1 MILINRVKHSLWSN
15 TICVWSWNFANTS
28 LFWIM
33 DKKLLRVNLPR
44 SKTIRLFWKPI
55 LGVQIMLVLENVVAG
70 YIPGVDILQGVS
82 LHVDK
87 GEMVCL
93 VGPNGAGKST
103 VMRTISGLL
112 RPKSGRVIFN
122 GKEINGLRP
131 DQILAKGIAQVPQ
144 GHSVFPKMTIHENL
158 LMGAYTV
165 KARALIPARLD
176 KVYKLF
182 PFLKERAREKAGNL
196 SGGQQKILEMGRA
209 LMLEPPLMMLD
220 EPSLGLAPKTMANLF
235 DTIQQLNRSGLTI
248 LMVEQNARQGL
259 AASHRGYV
267 LELGRE
273 KFHGKAPELLAT
285 PEMAKL
291 YLGGSTEN
299 GSSYRRR
306 GGSG

>member
-1 MILINRVKHSLWSN
+1 
-15 TICVWSWNFANTS
+15 
-28 LFWIM
+28 
-33 DKKLLRVNLPR
+33 
-44 SKTIRLFWKPI
+44 
-55 LGVQIMLVLENVVAG
+55 MLVLENVVAG
-70 YIPGVDILQGVS
+70 YIPGVDILHGVN

-103 VMRTISGLL
+103 VMRAISGLL
-112 RPKSGRVIFN
+112 RPKSGSITFQ
-122 GKEINGLRP
+122 GKDIQDMRP
-131 DQILAKGIAQVPQ
+131 DQILAEGIAQVPQ
-144 GHSVFPKMTIHENL
+144 GHSVFPKMTLHENL

-165 KARALIPARLD
+165 KDRASIPSRLE
-176 KVYKLF
+176 KVYGFF
-182 PFLKERAREKAGNL
+182 PFLKVRAREKAGNL

-220 EPSLGLAPKTMANLF
+220 EPSLGLAPKTMTSLF
-235 DTIQQLNRSGLTI
+235 DTIKDLNSTGLTI

-267 LELGRE
+267 LELGKE
-273 KFHGKAPELLAT
+273 KFEGTAQELLDS

-299 GSSYRRR
+299 GGSYRRKAKVV
-306 GGSG
+306 

>member
-1 MILINRVKHSLWSN
+1 
-15 TICVWSWNFANTS
+15 
-28 LFWIM
+28 
-33 DKKLLRVNLPR
+33 
-44 SKTIRLFWKPI
+44 
-55 LGVQIMLVLENVVAG
+55 MLVLEKVVAG
-70 YIPGVDILQGVS
+70 YIPGVDILQGVN
-82 LHVDK
+82 LHVEK

-112 RPKSGRVIFN
+112 RPKSGRVMFN
-122 GKEINGLRP
+122 DKEINGLRP
-131 DQILAKGIAQVPQ
+131 DQILAEGIAQVPQ

-165 KARALIPARLD
+165 KDRASIPARLD
-176 KVYKLF
+176 KVYNLF

-220 EPSLGLAPKTMANLF
+220 EPSLGLAPKTMSSLF
-235 DTIQQLNRSGLTI
+235 DTIKDLNSTGLTI

-259 AASHRGYV
+259 AVSHRGYV
-267 LELGRE
+267 LELGKE
-273 KFHGKAPELLAT
+273 KFEGTAQELLDS

-299 GSSYRRR
+299 GASYRRR
-306 GGSG
+306 ARAS

>member
-1 MILINRVKHSLWSN
+1 
-15 TICVWSWNFANTS
+15 
-28 LFWIM
+28 
-33 DKKLLRVNLPR
+33 
-44 SKTIRLFWKPI
+44 
-55 LGVQIMLVLENVVAG
+55 MLVLENIVAG

-220 EPSLGLAPKTMANLF
+220 EPSLGLAPKTMSSLF
-235 DTIQQLNRSGLTI
+235 DTIKDLNSIGLTI

-273 KFHGKAPELLAT
+273 KFEGTAQELLDS

-299 GSSYRRR
+299 GASYRRR
-306 GGSG
+306 AEAS

>member
-1 MILINRVKHSLWSN
+1 
-15 TICVWSWNFANTS
+15 
-28 LFWIM
+28 
-33 DKKLLRVNLPR
+33 
-44 SKTIRLFWKPI
+44 
-55 LGVQIMLVLENVVAG
+55 MLVLENVVAG
-70 YIPGVDILQGVS
+70 YIPGVDILHGVN
-82 LHVDK
+82 LHVDQ

-103 VMRTISGLL
+103 VMRAISGLL
-112 RPKSGRVIFN
+112 RPKSGSITFQ
-122 GKEINGLRP
+122 GKDIQNMRP
-131 DQILAKGIAQVPQ
+131 DQILAEGIAQVPQ

-165 KARALIPARLD
+165 KDRASIPSRLE
-176 KVYKLF
+176 KVYGFF

-220 EPSLGLAPKTMANLF
+220 EPSLGLAPKTMTSLF
-235 DTIQQLNRSGLTI
+235 DTIKDLNSTGLTI

-267 LELGRE
+267 LELGKE
-273 KFHGKAPELLAT
+273 KFEGTAQELLDS

-299 GSSYRRR
+299 GISYRRKAAA
-306 GGSG
+306 S

>member
-1 MILINRVKHSLWSN
+1 
-15 TICVWSWNFANTS
+15 
-28 LFWIM
+28 
-33 DKKLLRVNLPR
+33 
-44 SKTIRLFWKPI
+44 
-55 LGVQIMLVLENVVAG
+55 MLVLENVIAG
-70 YIPGVDILQGVS
+70 YIPGVDILQGVN
-82 LHVDK
+82 LHVEQ

-112 RPKSGRVIFN
+112 HPKSGSVKFN
-122 GKEINGLRP
+122 GKEISNLRP
-131 DQILAKGIAQVPQ
+131 DQILAEGIAQVPQ

-165 KARALIPARLD
+165 KDRSLIPTRLE
-176 KVYKLF
+176 KVYSFL
-182 PFLKERAREKAGNL
+182 PFLKERTREKAGNL

-220 EPSLGLAPKTMANLF
+220 EPSLGLAPKTMASLF
-235 DTIQQLNRSGLTI
+235 ATVKDLNNTGLTI

-273 KFHGKAPELLAT
+273 KFEGTAQELLDS

-291 YLGGSTEN
+291 YLGGSTQD
-299 GSSYRRR
+299 GGYYRRKVR
-306 GGSG
+306 TS